1 MKMRILSR
9 QPRRR
14 KDRCNSTYCHG
25 KKIRA
30 GTHFRDSPP
39 AMLAD
44 CLQPERTT
52 VGERSSG
59 RGSPFLLDRV
69 PTYSVNLNRSKSL
82 AILRGRASPTDCGF
96 AMDWSVFRPVVCLPL
111 FSLPAA
117 IRRLCSILRR
127 GCRTAD
133 IREKRL
139 RLAADPKLRS
149 ALGSGSQ

>member
-1 MKMRILSR
+1 MV
-9 QPRRR
+9 
-14 KDRCNSTYCHG
+14 
-25 KKIRA
+25 
-30 GTHFRDSPP
+30 
-39 AMLAD
+39 AD

-59 RGSPFLLDRV
+59 RGSPFLLDPI

-82 AILRGRASPTDCGF
+82 AIPRGRASPTDCGF

-149 ALGSGSQ
+149 ALGFGSPQVACK